1 MTTRY
6 NLRSRSTISAPKRLE
21 NEVFLPG
28 SNNGYTAGRAID
40 MGADIGGMV
49 ERYDNQPY
57 DLSLQPDVD
66 DEYHVDSEPENVQE
80 LHQAIRGHGSEE
92 DEEEFSEGEETEVD
106 DDAYS
111 VYSEEDDDYTESEEE
126 DIEEYD
132 SQEITIAPDQWAQ
145 LRRIDTQ
152 EEGWVHRV
160 AVALE
165 QGEELPPA
173 KRRRIDTQEE
183 KGPHVSSD
191 SDSEWLPE
199 DEEDDDYD
207 EDQYA
212 PIYPETVEEANE
224 NLIDEYW
231 RPTFSE
237 NLDVDVAIIQAPVN
251 VNDPM
256 GWTKGMAFI
265 QTKKT
270 DEENLLDNVVMIWR
284 GESRY
289 DETDGTQMKC
299 YFFYQDISP
308 FIYDYWNHDSKTHID
323 SDWIPSSS
331 LQWVVPM
338 NNDDHEFLIE
348 ASSWTPNDV
357 FDRELDPSDYGEW
370 ENEYLDTDNNTPP
383 RQPKTLTSED
393 MELLDAYCGYNDGYI
408 SEDSTPDS
416 IS

>member
-1 MTTRY
+1 MATRY

-28 SNNGYTAGRAID
+28 SNNGYTAGRDID
-40 MGADIGGMV
+40 MGADIGGIV
-49 ERYDNQPY
+49 ERYDNQQY
-57 DLSLQPDVD
+57 DLSLQPDLE

-80 LHQAIRGHGSEE
+80 LHQAIRGHGSQE

-111 VYSEEDDDYTESEEE
+111 VYSEEEDDYIESEEE
-126 DIEEYD
+126 EIEEYDD
-132 SQEITIAPDQWAQ
+132 SQEITM
-145 LRRIDTQ
+145 
-152 EEGWVHRV
+152 
-160 AVALE
+160 
-165 QGEELPPA
+165 PPA

-212 PIYPETVEEANE
+212 PIYPETVEDSNE

-256 GWTKGMAFI
+256 GWTQNMAFV

-270 DEENLLDNVVMIWR
+270 DEESLLDNVVMIWR

-308 FIYDYWNHDSKTHID
+308 FIYDYWNHDSKTHMD

-338 NNDDHEFLIE
+338 NNDDHDFLIE

-383 RQPKTLTSED
+383 RQSKALTSED

-408 SEDSTPDS
+408 SEDSPPDS